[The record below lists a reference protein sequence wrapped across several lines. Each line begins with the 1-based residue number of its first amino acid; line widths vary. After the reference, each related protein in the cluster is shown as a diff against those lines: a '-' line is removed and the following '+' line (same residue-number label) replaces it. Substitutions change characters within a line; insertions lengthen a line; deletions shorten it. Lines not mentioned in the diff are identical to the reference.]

1 MEQLLPIRQ
10 IRKIILVINSKIL
23 LIIEVTEEDVMEV
36 VIEIIEVN
44 NSNDQI
50 EAITIGQIKA
60 IQDVIILDLVVK
72 EEVVDQEK
80 MNQPKVVE
88 EEIGTEVK
96 ENNLKI
102 IPMVDVITTIVIKGL
117 KNVVVIE
124 LRLTRNVNLHVTNN
138 NISSSHS
145 SSNNNNNRCNL
156 LNNTMEVEVKTKE
169 VKEPLVIVIL
179 VNGAIVRIMSPNAI
193 TTMKLCPL

>member
-1 MEQLLPIRQ
+1 VEQLLPIRQ

-145 SSNNNNNRCNL
+145 SSSNNNNRCNL

-193 TTMKLCPL
+193 TTMKHCPL

>member
-1 MEQLLPIRQ
+1 MEQQLLIRQ
-10 IRKIILVINSKIL
+10 IRKIILDINSKIL
-23 LIIEVTEEDVMEV
+23 LIIEVTEDVMEV
-36 VIEIIEVN
+36 VIGIIEVN
-44 NSNDQI
+44 NSNNAQI

-60 IQDVIILDLVVK
+60 IRDVIILDLVVK

-80 MNQPKVVE
+80 MKQPKVVE

-102 IPMVDVITTIVIKGL
+102 IPMVDVTTTIVIKEL
-117 KNVVVIE
+117 KNVVVIG
-124 LRLTRNVNLHVTNN
+124 LRLTRNVNLHVTNS
-138 NISSSHS
+138 NISSHS
-145 SSNNNNNRCNL
+145 SSSNNNNRCNL

-193 TTMKLCPL
+193 TTMKHCLL